1 MACHNS
7 TIPQEGSYSNH
18 IMQGFCTLKSFL
30 FQTKTLC
37 IPCCDSIVQTIDIS
51 AGLVLSFAKLDALLR
66 SRFLF
71 MLKIG
76 KRFIKLFI

>member
-51 AGLVLSFAKLDALLR
+51 AGLI
-66 SRFLF
+66 LF
-71 MLKIG
+71 VCQVGCTPPL
-76 KRFIKLFI
+76 